1 MRDNFI
7 KKSEVLKKM
16 DYKDLLK
23 KAINDLPEAAIEKQ
37 RFEIPKVMGHI
48 QGNMTIV
55 SNFRQI
61 AQTLRRPVDHILKYT
76 LKELAA
82 PGGLKPKGLLIGAKI
97 FASKINEKIKQ
108 YTHEYVLCPDCGKP
122 DTKIEK
128 EGQFA
133 YLKCTACGAKH
144 PIKSKI

>member
-1 MRDNFI
+1 M
-7 KKSEVLKKM
+7 KYE
-16 DYKDLLK
+16 DLLK
-23 KAINDLPEAAIEKQ
+23 DARKSLPEAAFEKQ
-37 RFEIPKVMGHI
+37 RFDIPKVRGHL
-48 QGNMTIV
+48 QGNMTVI

-61 AQTLRRPVDHILKYT
+61 AQTLGRPEEHLLKFV

-82 PGGLKPKGLLIGAKI
+82 PGAIKPKGLLIGTKVA
-97 FASKINEKIKQ
+97 ASKINEKIRQ
-108 YTHEYVLCPDCGKP
+108 YANEYVLCSECGKP

-133 YLKCTACGAKH
+133 YMKCTACGARH